1 MEFIQLDF
9 EGKEYFF
16 HVNTHVIKDSNLKSP
31 SSKLDQNI
39 RDENTVQIYRELRE
53 LPAQEKLVHA
63 GIANYLSHNYLALLL
78 VEDFL
83 SSITMDPVELCTI
96 VSVLNNN
103 DRSQEAI
110 MVGDFFLS
118 LCGKDNGE
126 VLLALENAYRK
137 SGNDEKAEECKMR
150 SWVNTLGGKKAGA
163 RDGWRDAWIRITR
176 LRSDAKIELELAGEP
191 YFFVVS
197 THEIVG
203 QHFVKVAEDVSA
215 EVRRKGTE
223 EIYEVLKSKNDLEKN
238 THLELAAKTRHYE
251 LAVLLADG
259 MIDLG
264 F

>member
-16 HVNTHVIKDSNLKSP
+16 NVNTHVIRDSNLKSP

-63 GIANYLSHNYLALLL
+63 RIANYKSHHYLALLL

-83 SSITMDPVELCTI
+83 SSITMDPVDLCTI

-110 MVGDFFLS
+110 RIGEGYLS
-118 LCGKDNGE
+118 LYGIDSVE
-126 VLLALENAYRK
+126 VLLALKDAYRNV
-137 SGNDEKAEECKMR
+137 GDEGKVEECTMR
-150 SWVNTLGGKKAGA
+150 SLGITLGGKGAGA
-163 RDGWRDAWIRITR
+163 TDGWRDAWIRITR
-176 LRSDAKIELELAGEP
+176 LRSDEKIELELAGEP

-223 EIYEVLKSKNDLEKN
+223 EIYEVLRSKSDLEKN
-238 THLELAAKTRHYE
+238 TH
-251 LAVLLADG
+251 
-259 MIDLG
+259 
-264 F
+264 